1 MIDENGYRLNVG
13 IILTN
18 YNQRVFFGKRINKN
32 IWQFPQG
39 GLKNKESHVNGMFR
53 ELKEEIGL
61 DRDDV
66 IIIGKTTKWLCYEIP
81 KSYIKGASN
90 YKGQKQIWFLLKF
103 LREDS
108 VINLNTTTKPE
119 FDQWEWIKYEDAIK
133 KTINFK
139 SFVYKKA
146 YSELSKY
153 LY

>member
-1 MIDENGYRLNVG
+1 MLVLFLQT
-13 IILTN
+13 IIK
-18 YNQRVFFGKRINKN
+18 RFFLEKNKQKCLA
-32 IWQFPQG
+32 ISQG
-39 GLKNKESHVNGMFR
+39 GLKNQESHVNGMFR

-66 IIIGKTTKWLCYEIP
+66 IIIGKTTKWLSYEIP

-139 SFVYKKA
+139 SYVYKKA
-146 YSELSKY
+146 YSELSRFFY
-153 LY
+153 

>member
-1 MIDENGYRLNVG
+1 
-13 IILTN
+13 
-18 YNQRVFFGKRINKN
+18 
-32 IWQFPQG
+32 
-39 GLKNKESHVNGMFR
+39 MFR

-66 IIIGKTTKWLCYEIP
+66 IIIGKTTKWLSYEIP
-81 KSYIKGASN
+81 KSYIKGTSN

-103 LREDS
+103 LREDGA
-108 VINLNTTTKPE
+108 INLNTTTKPE

-146 YSELSKY
+146 YSELSKF

>member
-1 MIDENGYRLNVG
+1 MIDKNGFRLNVG

-32 IWQFPQG
+32 VWQFPQG
-39 GLKNKESHVNGMFR
+39 GLKNNESHVNGMFR

-61 DRDDV
+61 NKDDV
-66 IIIGKTTKWLCYEIP
+66 VIMGKTTKWLSYEIP

-103 LREDS
+103 IKED
-108 VINLNTTTKPE
+108 IAIDLNTTTKPE
-119 FDQWEWIKYEDAIK
+119 FDQWTWIKYEDAIK
-133 KTINFK
+133 KTIKFK

-146 YSELSKY
+146 YSELSRFFY
-153 LY
+153 

>member
-18 YNQRVFFGKRINKN
+18 YNQKVFFGKRINKN
-32 IWQFPQG
+32 VWQFPQG
-39 GLKNKESHVNGMFR
+39 GLKNQESHVNGMFR

-139 SFVYKKA
+139 SLVYKKA
-146 YSELSKY
+146 YSELSKF